1 MPHSPRWLVGR
12 GRDEE
17 AIAVLARARDLPQ
30 DNELIQLEFLC
41 VLLLLTVVFSLK
53 ISLFPFT

>member
-17 AIAVLARARDLPQ
+17 ALAVLARARDLPV
-30 DNELIQLEFLC
+30 DNELIQLEFL
-41 VLLLLTVVFSLK
+41 
-53 ISLFPFT
+53 